1 MDWRSAAANVVQFVF
16 AASGSGFDRVWAV
29 TVGCM
34 RLKTE
39 RLRRVLI
46 VRGKRRHRRI
56 VLQRVMVE
64 LLLLEMVLMM
74 MVMKYVVVMGVATF
88 HARIA
93 VVAGKVQRKHVQIIV
108 RWNRRKL
115 VQLLLARALG
125 RDVGAA
131 RGGHVARTWQ
141 RRHRPSPAVA
151 VLVGDPLDR
160 HERKV
165 DDARRV
171 DPRAVYR
178 TSGNGRMRSG

>member
-1 MDWRSAAANVVQFVF
+1 
-16 AASGSGFDRVWAV
+16 
-29 TVGCM
+29 
-34 RLKTE
+34 
-39 RLRRVLI
+39 
-46 VRGKRRHRRI
+46 
-56 VLQRVMVE
+56 MV
-64 LLLLEMVLMM
+64 LLLEMVLMVM
-74 MVMKYVVVMGVATF
+74 MMMKSVVVVWIATF
-88 HARIA
+88 HAGIT
-93 VVAGKVQRKHVQIIV
+93 VIAGKVQREHVQIIV
-108 RWNRRKL
+108 RWNRREL

-141 RRHRPSPAVA
+141 RSHRPSPAVA